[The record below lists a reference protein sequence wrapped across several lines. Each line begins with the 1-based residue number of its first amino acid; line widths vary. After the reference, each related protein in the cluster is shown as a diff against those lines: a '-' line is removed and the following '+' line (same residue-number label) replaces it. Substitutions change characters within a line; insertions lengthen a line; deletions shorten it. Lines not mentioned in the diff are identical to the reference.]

1 MVRKIEVYADGADL
15 KEIIRLGNSVCGFT
29 SNPSLMKKAGIV
41 GYEEFAKTAMEAAG
55 GRSVSFEVLS
65 DDFDEMEAQG
75 RKIASWGAQAVVKV
89 PIVNSRGESTAPVI
103 SSLSADGIPLNVTAV
118 MSGADFCRAMA
129 ALRSRGNIIS
139 IFAGRIADTGRDP
152 EVFVRD
158 AARLNE
164 TSGQRILWASTREV
178 FNVVQAERSGAH
190 IITMT
195 PDMIEK
201 LVKFDGYDLE
211 HYTLDTVRQF
221 ARDAEGMTL

>member
-15 KEIIRLGNSVCGFT
+15 DCIRRLGNTVAGFT
-29 SNPSLMKKAGIV
+29 SNPSLMKQAGI
-41 GYEEFAKTAMEAAG
+41 GEYEKFAKAALKAAG
-55 GRSVSFEVLS
+55 GRPVSFEVIS
-65 DDFDEMEAQG
+65 DDFGEMERQG
-75 RKIASWGAQAVVKV
+75 RLIASWGAQAVVKV
-89 PIVNSRGESTAPVI
+89 PIVNSRGESAAPVI

-118 MSGADFCRAMA
+118 MSGADFCRAIA

-195 PDMIEK
+195 PELIDKMK
-201 LVKFDGYDLE
+201 RYDGYNLE

-221 ARDAEGMTL
+221 ARDAKGVTL